1 MIEISG
7 HWYST
12 VLKNYIFQIPRY
24 LFLCLSNLNPATT
37 EETLTN
43 FVEAGLGND
52 DADIEEVVYS
62 EDRTIA
68 VVQLS
73 SPVGKLQT
81 LKRATAPHKH
91 YTI

>member
-1 MIEISG
+1 MLLI
-7 HWYST
+7 T
-12 VLKNYIFQIPRY
+12 LFQNYILQTPTF

-52 DADIEEVVYS
+52 DADIEEVVYN

-68 VVQLS
+68 VLQFS
-73 SPVGKLQT
+73 SPVGKFCNHRKFSNFAKFVIWAKLF
-81 LKRATAPHKH
+81 
-91 YTI
+91 